1 VSDLVML
8 GVLFSAFAALFGLA
22 WLCQAVR
29 G

>member
-8 GVLFSAFAALFGLA
+8 GVLLTAFAALFGLV

-29 G
+29 A